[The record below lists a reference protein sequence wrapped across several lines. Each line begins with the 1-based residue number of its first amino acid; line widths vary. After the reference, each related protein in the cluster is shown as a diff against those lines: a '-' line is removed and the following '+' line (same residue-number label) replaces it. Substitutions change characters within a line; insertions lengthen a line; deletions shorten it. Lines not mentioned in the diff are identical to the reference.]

1 MKILV
6 AIVGALLVVFMLAEF
21 FVAFLLPRRVKRD
34 PRLAR
39 RLLRLGWGVWRLV
52 ARRLQPVAADTMLG
66 FYGPLGLLLMLGL
79 LAFGL
84 IVGFA
89 SLQWAAG
96 SHLARGGGSVGFGD
110 DLFFSAGGF
119 LSASTNLAPTGGAA
133 RALFLL
139 EAASGFA
146 VLFIA
151 IGYLPALF
159 QAFSRREIAVSQL
172 DPRAGSPPTA
182 GALLVRSGERGGWP
196 DLDAY
201 LAEWEAWSA
210 ELMETHLSYPILAY
224 YRSQH
229 VNQNWLAG
237 LTTVLDTCAFTIA
250 AAPGE
255 RDGEA
260 AEITFAIGKHA
271 LGDLAFMFR
280 AKPFQP
286 TPARLDDDGFA
297 ELYAASRQSGLELK
311 PVDEVRSRLDELR
324 EKYEPQAAALART
337 LELQLPAWLP
347 SPEAEAN
354 WRRSAWHRGRVRALP

>member
-1 MKILV
+1 MKIAVGVL
-6 AIVGALLVVFMLAEF
+6 GALLVLFMLAEF

-34 PRLAR
+34 PRFAR
-39 RLLRLGWGVWRLV
+39 RLLRLGWIGWRGV
-52 ARRLQPVAADTMLG
+52 ARRLPPVAADTMLG
-66 FYGPLGLLLMLGL
+66 LYGPLGLLLTLAL
-79 LAFGL
+79 LTFGL

-96 SHLARGGGSVGFGD
+96 SHLLHGGGSVGFGD

-119 LSASTNLAPTGGAA
+119 LSASTDLTPADGAA

-159 QAFSRREIAVSQL
+159 QAFSRREVAVSQL
-172 DPRAGSPPTA
+172 DPRAGSPPSA
-182 GALLVRSGERGGWP
+182 GALLVRSGERGGWQ

-201 LAEWEAWSA
+201 LAEWETWSA

-250 AAPGE
+250 ASPAD

-271 LGDLAFMFR
+271 VGDLAFTFH
-280 AKPFQP
+280 AKPFP
-286 TPARLDDDGFA
+286 PNPARLDDDGFA
-297 ELYAASRQSGLELK
+297 ELYAAAGRSGLELK
-311 PVDEVRSRLDELR
+311 PEGEVRSRLDELR
-324 EKYEPQAAALART
+324 EKYEPYAAALAHT
-337 LELQLPAWLP
+337 LELRLPAWLP

-354 WRRSAWHRGRVRALP
+354 WRRSAWHRRRVRVLP

>member
-1 MKILV
+1 MKVLV
-6 AIVGALLVVFMLAEF
+6 GLVGALLVVLMLAEF
-21 FVAFLLPRRVKRD
+21 FVTFLLPRRVKRD

-39 RLLRLGWGVWRLV
+39 RLFRLGWSGWRLV
-52 ARRLQPVAADTMLG
+52 SRRLPPVTADTMLG
-66 FYGPLGLLLMLGL
+66 LYGPLGLLLLLAL

-89 SLQWAAG
+89 SLQWASG
-96 SHLARGGGSVGFGD
+96 SHLSRGGGSVGFGD

-119 LSASTNLAPTGGAA
+119 LSAATDLTPADGVA

-159 QAFSRREIAVSQL
+159 QAFSRREVAVSQL

-182 GALLVRSGERGGWP
+182 GALLMRSGERGGWP

-201 LAEWEAWSA
+201 LADWERWAA
-210 ELMETHLSYPILAY
+210 ELMETHLSYPILAF

-255 RDGEA
+255 RDAEA

-271 LGDLAFMFR
+271 LADLAFQFR
-280 AKPFQP
+280 AKPFRP
-286 TPARLDDDGFA
+286 DPDRLDEGRFA
-297 ELYAASRQSGLELK
+297 ELYAAARQSGLELK
-311 PVDEVRSRLDELR
+311 PEQEVLPRLTELR
-324 EKYEPQAAALART
+324 EKYEPYASALGRV
-337 LELQLPAWLP
+337 LELRLPAWLP
-347 SPEAEAN
+347 SPDAEAN
-354 WRRSAWHRGRVRALP
+354 WRRSAWHRRRVAALP